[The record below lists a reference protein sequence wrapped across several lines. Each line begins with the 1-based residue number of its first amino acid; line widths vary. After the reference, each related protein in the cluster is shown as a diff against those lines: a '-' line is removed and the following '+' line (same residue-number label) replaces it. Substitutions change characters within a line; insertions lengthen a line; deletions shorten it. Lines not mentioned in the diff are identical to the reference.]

1 MFTIDDYLRESV
13 HEEDEINPN
22 DTDTEEDREGFDEL
36 YKLHKEGKLKGIFND
51 DGDDDDDEGEDDEAW
66 LSR

>member
-13 HEEDEINPN
+13 KEEDEINPN
-22 DTDTEEDREGFDEL
+22 DTDTEEDKEGFDEL
-36 YKLHKEGKLKGIFND
+36 YQLHKEGRLKGIFND
-51 DGDDDDDEGEDDEAW
+51 KEEDEDDDEEDDEAW